1 MCGTFRPFERLFPF
15 SGILECLP
23 DQTQDIASHVF
34 YQELRQVWRWHENFE
49 RKKDW
54 TRMEFLRVFHGPGKS
69 LSPSSFFFF
78 FLIEKKCFE
87 F

>member
-1 MCGTFRPFERLFPF
+1 MCGTFWPFERLFPF

-34 YQELRQVWRWHENFE
+34 YQKLRQVWRWHENFE
-49 RKKDW
+49 REKDW
-54 TRMEFLRVFHGPGKS
+54 ARVELLWVFHGPGKS
-69 LSPSSFFFF
+69 L
-78 FLIEKKCFE
+78 FLLNKVLE